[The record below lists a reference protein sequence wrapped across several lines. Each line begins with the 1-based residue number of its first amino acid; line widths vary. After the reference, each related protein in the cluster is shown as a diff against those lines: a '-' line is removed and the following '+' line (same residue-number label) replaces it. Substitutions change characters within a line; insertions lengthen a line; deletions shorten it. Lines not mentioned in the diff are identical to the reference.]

1 MPINELQF
9 LFKHE
14 AKSQMNEKTTSV
26 PSTSRRRRIVD
37 VVGFVVGIGLLSWL
51 IVIAVRNG
59 EWHRVWEADPRL
71 LAGLLGCTV
80 LSAVLTGATFWI
92 TVRPVKR
99 LGFMD
104 LQGVNLV
111 ASMLNYA
118 PVRLGML
125 SRFAWHMRVDSMRLL
140 DVIAWFASVGV
151 LIGAGLVICSIATLL
166 VPGVGLVWLL
176 LVVLG
181 TLFGGWILGLVP
193 SIAFVRRHGRGAD
206 RILASPSA
214 RWGGLVLRLL
224 DFGTFAGRIAFA
236 LAILEITMAPSHV
249 MVLAVVALVANLIP
263 FGRLGFRE
271 FAVAWAASRLGSDS
285 VVDVPWEQLALLE
298 SLGEVL
304 VYLPLGLVCSPW
316 FAIRLRG
323 GRGA

>member
-1 MPINELQF
+1 
-9 LFKHE
+9 
-14 AKSQMNEKTTSV
+14 
-26 PSTSRRRRIVD
+26 
-37 VVGFVVGIGLLSWL
+37 
-51 IVIAVRNG
+51 
-59 EWHRVWEADPRL
+59 
-71 LAGLLGCTV
+71 
-80 LSAVLTGATFWI
+80 
-92 TVRPVKR
+92 
-99 LGFMD
+99 
-104 LQGVNLV
+104 
-111 ASMLNYA
+111 
-118 PVRLGML
+118 
-125 SRFAWHMRVDSMRLL
+125 
-140 DVIAWFASVGV
+140 
-151 LIGAGLVICSIATLL
+151 
-166 VPGVGLVWLL
+166 
-176 LVVLG
+176 
-181 TLFGGWILGLVP
+181 
-193 SIAFVRRHGRGAD
+193 
-206 RILASPSA
+206 
-214 RWGGLVLRLL
+214 VLRLL